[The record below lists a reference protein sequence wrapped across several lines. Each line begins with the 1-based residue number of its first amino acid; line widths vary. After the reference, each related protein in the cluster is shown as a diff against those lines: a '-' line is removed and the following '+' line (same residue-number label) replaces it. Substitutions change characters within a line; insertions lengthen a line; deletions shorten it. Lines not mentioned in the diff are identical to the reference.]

1 VVDQNAVRAAPRDAD
16 GGPREY
22 TKLGGSWCPDTAIPR
37 PKQEPS
43 PAPAPKAGPNGAGRR
58 TRWMLRG
65 APESNV
71 DKAERGYTAGQ
82 RLNLEEIARIAAE
95 MGIPVAVGRA

>member
-1 VVDQNAVRAAPRDAD
+1 
-16 GGPREY
+16 
-22 TKLGGSWCPDTAIPR
+22 
-37 PKQEPS
+37 
-43 PAPAPKAGPNGAGRR
+43 
-58 TRWMLRG
+58 MLRG